1 MEAGDFIWKSEP
13 DRDKRSILMQKIRKG
28 KVKDMGKIR
37 LNNGQELEI
46 ITDGIQVSGD
56 SLTLG
61 LVPGDKNIMDY
72 EALLSDVASTSKIQ
86 VIDYNDEVFKIYSG
100 YTKMQ
105 KIEKQMEAIV
115 DYTQDE
121 EGNSVPVIGVAI
133 IVELQR
139 PDETEARIA
148 ALEEV
153 VDTLVLESLGLV

>member
-1 MEAGDFIWKSEP
+1 MKAGDFIWKSEP

-28 KVKDMGKIR
+28 QVKDMGNIR

-46 ITDGIQVSGD
+46 IADGIHAAGD

-61 LVPGDKNIMDY
+61 LVPGDKNIMEY
-72 EALLSDVASTSKIQ
+72 ETLLSDAANTSKIQ

-105 KIEKQMEAIV
+105 KIEKQMETIV

-121 EGNSVPVIGVAI
+121 EGNPVPVNGVAI
-133 IVELQR
+133 LVELQK
-139 PDETEARIA
+139 PDETEARIT
-148 ALEEV
+148 ALEET
-153 VDTLVLESLGLV
+153 VDTMVLDSLGIA

>member
-1 MEAGDFIWKSEP
+1 
-13 DRDKRSILMQKIRKG
+13 
-28 KVKDMGKIR
+28 MGKIR

-46 ITDGIQVSGD
+46 IADGIRATGD
-56 SLTLG
+56 YLTLG
-61 LVPGDKNIMDY
+61 LVPGDKNIMEY
-72 EALLSDVASTSKIQ
+72 ETLLSEAANTSKIQ

-105 KIEKQMEAIV
+105 KIEKQMETVV

-121 EGNSVPVIGVAI
+121 EGNPVPVNGVAI

-148 ALEEV
+148 SLEET
-153 VDTLVLESLGLV
+153 VDKLVIDSLVIA

>member
-1 MEAGDFIWKSEP
+1 
-13 DRDKRSILMQKIRKG
+13 
-28 KVKDMGKIR
+28 MGKIR

-46 ITDGIQVSGD
+46 IADGIQAAGN

-72 EALLSDVASTSKIQ
+72 EALLSEAANTSKIQ

-105 KIEKQMEAIV
+105 KIEKQMETVV

-121 EGNSVPVIGVAI
+121 EGNPVPVNGVAI

-148 ALEEV
+148 SLEET
-153 VDTLVLESLGLV
+153 VDKLVLDSLGIA

>member
-1 MEAGDFIWKSEP
+1 
-13 DRDKRSILMQKIRKG
+13 
-28 KVKDMGKIR
+28 MGKIR

-46 ITDGIQVSGD
+46 IADGIQVSGD

-61 LVPGDKNIMDY
+61 LVPGNKNIMEY
-72 EALLSDVASTSKIQ
+72 ETLLSDAANTSRIQ

-105 KIEKQMEAIV
+105 KIEKQMETVV

-121 EGNSVPVIGVAI
+121 EGNPVPVNGVAI

-148 ALEEV
+148 SLEET
-153 VDTLVLESLGLV
+153 VDKLVLDSLGIA

>member
-1 MEAGDFIWKSEP
+1 
-13 DRDKRSILMQKIRKG
+13 
-28 KVKDMGKIR
+28 MGKIR

-46 ITDGIQVSGD
+46 IADGIQVSGD

-61 LVPGDKNIMDY
+61 LVPGNKNIMEY
-72 EALLSDVASTSKIQ
+72 ETLLSDAANTSKIQ

-105 KIEKQMEAIV
+105 KIEKQMETVV

-121 EGNSVPVIGVAI
+121 EGNPVPVNGVAI

-148 ALEEV
+148 SLEET
-153 VDTLVLESLGLV
+153 VDKLVLDSLGIA

>member
-1 MEAGDFIWKSEP
+1 
-13 DRDKRSILMQKIRKG
+13 
-28 KVKDMGKIR
+28 MGKIR
-37 LNNGQELEI
+37 LNNGPELEI
-46 ITDGIQVSGD
+46 IADGIQAAGN

-72 EALLSDVASTSKIQ
+72 EALLSEAANTSKIQ

-105 KIEKQMEAIV
+105 KIEKQMETVV
-115 DYTQDE
+115 DYTQDD
-121 EGNSVPVIGVAI
+121 EGNPVPVNGVAI

-148 ALEEV
+148 SLEET
-153 VDTLVLESLGLV
+153 VDKLVLDSLGIA

>member
-1 MEAGDFIWKSEP
+1 
-13 DRDKRSILMQKIRKG
+13 
-28 KVKDMGKIR
+28 MGKIR

-46 ITDGIQVSGD
+46 IADGIRATGD
-56 SLTLG
+56 YLTLG
-61 LVPGDKNIMDY
+61 LVPGDKNIMEY
-72 EALLSDVASTSKIQ
+72 ETLLSEVANTSKIQ

-105 KIEKQMEAIV
+105 KIEKQMETVV

-121 EGNSVPVIGVAI
+121 EGNPVPVNGVAI

-148 ALEEV
+148 SLEET
-153 VDTLVLESLGLV
+153 VDKLVLDSLGIA

>member
-1 MEAGDFIWKSEP
+1 
-13 DRDKRSILMQKIRKG
+13 
-28 KVKDMGKIR
+28 MGKIR

-46 ITDGIQVSGD
+46 IADGIRATGD
-56 SLTLG
+56 YLTLG
-61 LVPGDKNIMDY
+61 LVPGNKNIMEY
-72 EALLSDVASTSKIQ
+72 ETLLSDAANTSRIQ

-105 KIEKQMEAIV
+105 KIEKQMETVV

-121 EGNSVPVIGVAI
+121 EGNPVPVNGVAI

-148 ALEEV
+148 SLEET
-153 VDTLVLESLGLV
+153 VDKLVLDSLGIA

>member
-1 MEAGDFIWKSEP
+1 
-13 DRDKRSILMQKIRKG
+13 
-28 KVKDMGKIR
+28 MGQIR

-46 ITDGIQVSGD
+46 IADGIQVSGD

-61 LVPGDKNIMDY
+61 LVPGNKNIMEY
-72 EALLSDVASTSKIQ
+72 ETLLSDAANTSRIQ

-105 KIEKQMEAIV
+105 KIEKQMETVV

-121 EGNSVPVIGVAI
+121 EGNPVPVNGVAI

-148 ALEEV
+148 SLEET
-153 VDTLVLESLGLV
+153 VDKLVLDSLGIA

>member
-1 MEAGDFIWKSEP
+1 
-13 DRDKRSILMQKIRKG
+13 
-28 KVKDMGKIR
+28 MGKIR

-46 ITDGIQVSGD
+46 IADGIRATGD
-56 SLTLG
+56 YLTLG

-72 EALLSDVASTSKIQ
+72 EALLSEAANTSKIQ

-105 KIEKQMEAIV
+105 KIEKQMETVV

-121 EGNSVPVIGVAI
+121 EGNPVPVNGVAI

-148 ALEEV
+148 SLEET
-153 VDTLVLESLGLV
+153 VDKLVLDSLGIA

>member
-1 MEAGDFIWKSEP
+1 
-13 DRDKRSILMQKIRKG
+13 
-28 KVKDMGKIR
+28 MGKIR

-46 ITDGIQVSGD
+46 IADGIQAAGN

-72 EALLSDVASTSKIQ
+72 EALLSEAANTSKIQ

-105 KIEKQMEAIV
+105 KIEKQMETVV

-121 EGNSVPVIGVAI
+121 EGNPVPVNGVAI
-133 IVELQR
+133 LVELKK
-139 PDETEARIA
+139 PDKTEARIA
-148 ALEEV
+148 ALEET
-153 VDTLVLESLGLV
+153 VDKLVLDSLGIA

>member
-1 MEAGDFIWKSEP
+1 
-13 DRDKRSILMQKIRKG
+13 
-28 KVKDMGKIR
+28 MGNIR

-46 ITDGIQVSGD
+46 IADGIHAAGD

-61 LVPGDKNIMDY
+61 LVPGDKNIMEY
-72 EALLSDVASTSKIQ
+72 ETLLSDAANTSKIQ

-105 KIEKQMEAIV
+105 KIEKQMETIV

-121 EGNSVPVIGVAI
+121 EGNPVPVNGVAI

-139 PDETEARIA
+139 PDETESRIA
-148 ALEEV
+148 ALEET
-153 VDTLVLESLGLV
+153 VDTLVLESLGLA

>member
-1 MEAGDFIWKSEP
+1 
-13 DRDKRSILMQKIRKG
+13 
-28 KVKDMGKIR
+28 MGKIR

-46 ITDGIQVSGD
+46 ITDGIRATGD
-56 SLTLG
+56 YLTLG
-61 LVPGDKNIMDY
+61 LVPGDKNIMEY
-72 EALLSDVASTSKIQ
+72 ETLLSEAANTSKIQ

-105 KIEKQMEAIV
+105 KIEKQMETVV

-121 EGNSVPVIGVAI
+121 EGNPVPVNGVAI

-148 ALEEV
+148 SLEET
-153 VDTLVLESLGLV
+153 VDKLVLDSLGIA

>member
-1 MEAGDFIWKSEP
+1 
-13 DRDKRSILMQKIRKG
+13 
-28 KVKDMGKIR
+28 MGKIR

-46 ITDGIQVSGD
+46 ITDGIQVAGD
-56 SLTLG
+56 SLSLG

-72 EALLSDVASTSKIQ
+72 EALLSDAANTSKIQ

-105 KIEKQMEAIV
+105 KIEKQMETVV
-115 DYTQDE
+115 DYTQDD
-121 EGNSVPVIGVAI
+121 EGNPVPVNGVAI

-148 ALEEV
+148 SLEET
-153 VDTLVLESLGLV
+153 VDKLVLDSLGIA

>member
-1 MEAGDFIWKSEP
+1 
-13 DRDKRSILMQKIRKG
+13 
-28 KVKDMGKIR
+28 MGKIR
-37 LNNGQELEI
+37 LANGQELEI
-46 ITDGIQVSGD
+46 IADGIQAFGN
-56 SLTLG
+56 TLVLS
-61 LVPGDKNIMDY
+61 LVPGDKNIMEY
-72 EALLSDVASTSKIQ
+72 ETLLSEAANTSKIQ

>member
-1 MEAGDFIWKSEP
+1 
-13 DRDKRSILMQKIRKG
+13 
-28 KVKDMGKIR
+28 MGKIR

-46 ITDGIQVSGD
+46 ITDGIRATGD
-56 SLTLG
+56 YLTLG
-61 LVPGDKNIMDY
+61 LVPGDKNIMEY
-72 EALLSDVASTSKIQ
+72 ETLLSEAANTSKIQ

-105 KIEKQMEAIV
+105 KIEKQMETVV

-121 EGNSVPVIGVAI
+121 EGNPVPVNGVAI

-148 ALEEV
+148 SLEET
-153 VDTLVLESLGLV
+153 VDKLVLESLGLA

>member
-1 MEAGDFIWKSEP
+1 
-13 DRDKRSILMQKIRKG
+13 
-28 KVKDMGKIR
+28 MGKIR
-37 LNNGQELEI
+37 LNNGQGLEI
-46 ITDGIQVSGD
+46 IADGIWAAGD

-61 LVPGDKNIMDY
+61 LVPGDKNIMEY
-72 EALLSDVASTSKIQ
+72 ETLLSDAANTSKIQ

-115 DYTQDE
+115 YYTRDD
-121 EGNSVPVIGVAI
+121 EGNPVPVNGVAI

-148 ALEEV
+148 SLEET
-153 VDTLVLESLGLV
+153 VDKLVLDSLGIA

>member
-1 MEAGDFIWKSEP
+1 
-13 DRDKRSILMQKIRKG
+13 
-28 KVKDMGKIR
+28 MGKIR

-46 ITDGIQVSGD
+46 IADGIQAAGN
-56 SLTLG
+56 SLSLG

-72 EALLSDVASTSKIQ
+72 EALLSDAANTCKIQ

-105 KIEKQMEAIV
+105 KIEKQMETVV
-115 DYTQDE
+115 DYTQDD
-121 EGNSVPVIGVAI
+121 EGNPVPVNGVAI

-148 ALEEV
+148 SLEET
-153 VDTLVLESLGLV
+153 VDKLVLDSLGIA

>member
-1 MEAGDFIWKSEP
+1 
-13 DRDKRSILMQKIRKG
+13 
-28 KVKDMGKIR
+28 MGKIR

-46 ITDGIQVSGD
+46 ITDGIQVAGD
-56 SLTLG
+56 SLSLG

-72 EALLSDVASTSKIQ
+72 EALLSDAANTSKIQ

-105 KIEKQMEAIV
+105 KIEKQMETVV

-121 EGNSVPVIGVAI
+121 EGNPVPVNGVAI

-148 ALEEV
+148 SLEET
-153 VDTLVLESLGLV
+153 VDKLVLDSLGIA

>member
-1 MEAGDFIWKSEP
+1 
-13 DRDKRSILMQKIRKG
+13 
-28 KVKDMGKIR
+28 MGKIR

-46 ITDGIQVSGD
+46 IADGIQAAGN

-72 EALLSDVASTSKIQ
+72 EALLSEAANTSKIQ

-105 KIEKQMEAIV
+105 KIEKQMETVV
-115 DYTQDE
+115 DYTQDD
-121 EGNSVPVIGVAI
+121 EGNPVPVNGVAI

-148 ALEEV
+148 SLEET
-153 VDTLVLESLGLV
+153 VDKLVLDSLGIA